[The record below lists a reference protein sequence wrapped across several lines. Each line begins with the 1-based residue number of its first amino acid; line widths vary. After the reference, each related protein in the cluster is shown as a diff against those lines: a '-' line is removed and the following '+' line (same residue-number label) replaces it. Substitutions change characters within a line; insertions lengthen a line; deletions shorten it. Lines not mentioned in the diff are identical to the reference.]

1 MVVLLHYRNDD
12 VSFLQFSARDPIF
25 RLSVC
30 SLHDIYENYRVITLI
45 YKKNGNLSLCLENYA
60 LFSLPPIFTKNIYTY
75 TVEENCSLGG
85 SIISR
90 LDNGAFVGLIYE
102 LLVFS

>member
-1 MVVLLHYRNDD
+1 MHDNCKPLRCLLDCGVSSAGLVADIVSRVL
-12 VSFLQFSARDPIF
+12 VK
-25 RLSVC
+25 
-30 SLHDIYENYRVITLI
+30 LI
-45 YKKNGNLSLCLENYA
+45 CY
-60 LFSLPPIFTKNIYTY
+60 
-75 TVEENCSLGG
+75 VEDHRSLGG